1 MPTVTVSALVTLED
15 TAQALQDR
23 LGSRY
28 DITLHGTGDQ
38 QALKVKQS
46 AAAVATVHLGH
57 DANTTVF
64 HIHGGGLVISRMV
77 NEFGI
82 AKRVAAA
89 IEDTYSPA
97 DKTQDEGRN

>member
-1 MPTVTVSALVTLED
+1 MPTVTINRSVTLQD
-15 TAQALQDR
+15 AAQALRDK

-28 DITLHGTGDQ
+28 DITLHGTGTDE
-38 QALKVKQS
+38 ALKVRQS
-46 AAAVATVHLGH
+46 AAAIATVHLES
-57 DANTTVF
+57 DNATTVF

-89 IEDTYSPA
+89 IDGTYGTPGSHGA
-97 DKTQDEGRN
+97 EGKA